1 MNRSTD
7 YYRGTSCSSELLGVP
22 SPPVGSGRG
31 SLASGLVALL
41 AEASVLLTG
50 RGQAAELSLVLLL
63 RDDPV
68 DPGVVLDGVVGGVD
82 EDDLEEF
89 VGGVLAHPVGV
100 EHAHVGASSA
110 NLLLSHGPVASG
122 LLDLADTLVDGLSV
136 DDTLVD
142 GSLPA
147 AASDLNSVDSIALLG
162 LEAEGAGLVHAG
174 GTVDLVDGGQLSVL
188 PGPDSEHE
196 SHDVALLLS
205 PQLLEVLVSSHLIY

>member
-41 AEASVLLTG
+41 AESSVLLTG

-100 EHAHVGASSA
+100 EHAHVGALSA
-110 NLLLSHGPVASG
+110 DLLLSDGSVGSSS
-122 LLDLADTLVDGLSV
+122 LLLSDTLVHGLSV

-142 GSLPA
+142 CSLSSTT
-147 AASDLNSVDSIALLG
+147 SDTASVDNVTLLL
-162 LEAEGAGLVHAG
+162 LEAEGSGLIETG
-174 GTVDLVDGGQLSVL
+174 RSGDLVDNSELSVL
-188 PGPDSEHE
+188 PASDSQDEPD
-196 SHDVALLLS
+196 DIRLLLS
-205 PQLLEVLVSSHLIY
+205 PEFLQVLVGTH